1 MTRRS
6 TLVRSRARRT
16 VSSTTA
22 AVVVALASALVSAL
36 AVAPAAAAQPG
47 GQHATPAPTP
57 APTVVSQHTV
67 TLVTSDVVDL
77 RLMSDGDAT
86 ATVRPAENRST
97 VSYATRKVGDSLYV
111 VPSDAM
117 ALIAAGKLDEELFNV
132 SALVAGGHDD
142 ASTGNIPLIVQYAPS
157 RARAAAAAVPPGT
170 SAGLTLESIN
180 ARSVREDK
188 GKAATFWTS
197 LAGTGEAMTATASS
211 VRKVWL
217 NREVTVTLTDSVPQV
232 GAPQA
237 WDAGY
242 DGTGVKVAVLDTGID
257 TTHPDLDDG
266 KVVAEAN
273 FSTDADTLDH
283 YGHGTHVASIVAG
296 TGEGSPAGRKGVAP
310 GASLVNAKVLNSG
323 GSGEFAGIIEG
334 LEWAA
339 AQGADVANMSLG
351 TNAPSD
357 GNDPLVQAVD
367 AISAATDMLVVVA
380 AGNLGNGESTIAS
393 PGWADAALTVG
404 AVDKQDTLAGFSS
417 RGPRLGDYG
426 IKPDI
431 SAPGVDIVAAR
442 ATGTTLG
449 PIVDGNY
456 QQLSGTSMATPHV
469 AGAAAILAQ
478 RFPDY
483 GGEQIKDTLI
493 STSETQP
500 GQTVHQ
506 QGGGRLDVARGYRQ
520 EVYASPG
527 TLNLGYFTYPHTGQ
541 EPVTKT
547 VTYRNDTDAGLTLDL
562 SLQLSGKESG
572 PAPEGMFS
580 VSASSVTVPA
590 GGTADVTVTV
600 DPGAGSLD
608 LYGGYLVATG
618 GDDGDN
624 TVVHTSVGAY
634 VEPEMYNLTVSG
646 VARDGRPAAVISWA
660 ELWSLATG
668 SFEAK
673 YYSQTSSTVTFRV
686 RPGTYNLAGYL
697 ATADAANVYALE
709 VAMVARPQLEIT
721 GDTSITLDAST
732 ASRIEVNT
740 KKPTAPATFT
750 LSYHRDLDEKNFHSS
765 FTLSP
770 PINRGYATPTET
782 VTKGYFEFY
791 TRWDLVAPPLLAQVT
806 KPQQIPL
813 EPQPMSY
820 ALPVDGVHKLPVVY
834 VGLGKPEDYAGRDV
848 RGKIALISRGETTF
862 AEKVANATAAGA
874 YAAVVF
880 NNVPGLLLAGAGN
893 PGEVSIRAF
902 TLDQDP
908 GLMLVDLLKQGPVT
922 MRVSGTS
929 VSPYM
934 YDLLLPEVQRV
945 PASLTYDINRKN
957 TAEIATTY
965 RADTPVLGTDVRHIS
980 RPWPTFSVGFA
991 REIPRPLSRTYYVSA
1006 NDTYWWHLAWSNYP
1020 FDGEFHSGYTRYQ
1033 PKTTLSE
1040 DWFGRVS
1047 RPGATALLDTR
1058 ATRTDDELEL
1068 AILPFSDAGGHHGW
1082 AAAGDVLSTKLYTGA
1097 TLLAQTTAAPI
1108 GTFPVLAEP
1117 ATYRLVFNGKRNNA
1131 WSRYSTETNT
1141 TWTFASSRGAAHP
1154 ALPQV
1159 DYDLDLDRYNQAPEK
1174 STYTFTVTAGHI
1186 PGVDGPAIR
1195 TVKAWV
1201 SFNDGGTWKKV
1212 DLAAQD
1218 AGSFQA
1224 TVKHPKLANTSG
1236 AVSLRVS
1243 ATDTAGNSI
1252 DQTIVRA
1259 YGLKPV
1265 E

>member
-6 TLVRSRARRT
+6 TKARSRRTAR
-16 VSSTTA
+16 SA
-22 AVVVALASALVSAL
+22 ALALVVALASAF
-36 AVAPAAAAQPG
+36 AVAPPAAAQP
-47 GQHATPAPTP
+47 ARPAA
-57 APTVVSQHTV
+57 APTVVSQHTI
-67 TLVTSDVVDL
+67 TLLTSDVVDL
-77 RLMSDGDAT
+77 RVMSNGDAT
-86 ATVRPAENRST
+86 ATVRPATDRSS
-97 VSYATRKVGDSLYV
+97 VSYATRKVGDALYV

-132 SALVAGGHDD
+132 SALVAAGHDD
-142 ASTGNIPLIVQYAPS
+142 AHTTTIPLIVQYTPS
-157 RARAAAAAVPPGT
+157 RAKAAATAVPPGA

-188 GKAATFWTS
+188 SKANQFWTA
-197 LAGTGEAMTATASS
+197 LAGTGQASTAVASP
-211 VRKVWL
+211 VDKIWL
-217 NREVTVTLTDSVPQV
+217 NRDVTVTLADSVPQV

-237 WDAGY
+237 WAAGY

-257 TTHPDLDDG
+257 ATHPDLDGG

-283 YGHGTHVASIVAG
+283 FGHGTHVASIVAG
-296 TGEGSPAGRKGVAP
+296 TGEGSPAARKGVAP
-310 GASLVNAKVLNSG
+310 GASLINAKVLNSG
-323 GSGEFAGIIEG
+323 GSGEFAGIIDG

-367 AISAATDMLVVVA
+367 AVSAASGMLVVVA
-380 AGNLGNGESTIAS
+380 AGNLGNGQSTIAS

-404 AVDKQDTLAGFSS
+404 AVDKQDALAGFSS

-431 SAPGVDIVAAR
+431 TAPGVNIVAAR

-483 GGEQIKDTLI
+483 SGQQLKDTLV
-493 STSETQP
+493 STSKTQP

-506 QGGGRLDVARGYRQ
+506 QGGGRLDVARGYSQ
-520 EVYASPG
+520 QVYASPG
-527 TLNLGYFTYPHTGQ
+527 TLNLGYFSYPQTGQ
-541 EPVTKT
+541 APVTKT
-547 VTYRNDTDAGLTLDL
+547 VTYRNDTKADRTFDL
-562 SLQLSGKESG
+562 SLRLSGKESG
-572 PAPEGMFS
+572 PAPAGMFT
-580 VSASSVTVPA
+580 VSQPSVTVPA

-618 GDDGDN
+618 GDV
-624 TVVHTSVGAY
+624 VVHTSVGAY

-646 VARDGRPAAVISWA
+646 IARDGRPAAVISWA
-660 ELWSLATG
+660 ELWSLAGG

-673 YYSQTSSTVTFRV
+673 YYSQTSSTVSFRV

-697 ATADAANVYALE
+697 ATADAVNVYALE
-709 VAMVARPQLEIT
+709 VAMVSRPQLEIT
-721 GDTSITLDAST
+721 GDTAITLDART
-732 ASRIEVNT
+732 AKPIVLNT
-740 KKPTAPATFT
+740 QKPTAPTTFT
-750 LSYHRDLDEKNFHSS
+750 LSYHRDLGERNFHSS

-770 PINRGYATPTET
+770 PISKGYASPTGT

-791 TRWDLVAPPLLAQVT
+791 SRWDLVAPPLLAQVS
-806 KPQQIPL
+806 KPQKIPL

-862 AEKVANATAAGA
+862 AQKVANATAAGA
-874 YAAVVF
+874 WGAVIF
-880 NNVPGLLLAGAGN
+880 NNRPGLLLAGAGN

-908 GLMLVDLLKQGPVT
+908 GLMLVDLLRQGPVT
-922 MRVSGTS
+922 MQVSGTA
-929 VSPYM
+929 VSPYF
-934 YDLLLPEVQRV
+934 YDLLLPEPQRV
-945 PASLTYDINRKN
+945 PASLTYDINRAN
-957 TAEIATTY
+957 TAEIATAY
-965 RADTPVLGTDVRHIS
+965 RADASAVGTDVRHIS

-991 REIPRPLSRTYYVSA
+991 REIPRPLRRTYYVSA
-1006 NDTYWWHLAWSNYP
+1006 NDTDWWHVAWSNYP
-1020 FDGEFHSGYTRYQ
+1020 FDGEFHSGYTRYK
-1033 PKTTLSE
+1033 PRTTLSE

-1047 RPGATALLDTR
+1047 RPGATALLDTQ
-1058 ATRTDDELEL
+1058 ATRTDDEFAL

-1082 AAAGDVLSTKLYTGA
+1082 ATSGDVLSTKLYTGA
-1097 TLLAQTTAAPI
+1097 TLLAQTSAAPI
-1108 GTFPVLAEP
+1108 GTFPVLADP
-1117 ATYRLVFNGKRNNA
+1117 ATYRLVFNGKRSNA
-1131 WSRYSTETNT
+1131 WSRYATETNT
-1141 TWTFASSRGAAHP
+1141 TWTFASRRGEERP

-1159 DYDLDLDRYNQAPEK
+1159 DYELDLDRYNQAPER
-1174 STYTFTVTAGHI
+1174 STYTFTVHAGHV

-1195 TVKAWV
+1195 TVKVWV
-1201 SFNDGGTWKKV
+1201 SYNDGGTWQKA
-1212 DLAAQD
+1212 DLSAEGT
-1218 AGSFQA
+1218 GSFEA
-1224 TVKHPKLANTSG
+1224 SVKHPRVASTSG
-1236 AVSLRVS
+1236 AVSLRVT

-1252 DQTIVRA
+1252 DQTIIRA
-1259 YGLKPV
+1259 YGLKPA